1 MQKHSRLSEYFIGW
15 ILFFSALTMN
25 RFPYLCHL
33 YRYQNP
39 SSCALGSHSHIGSR
53 NRHKRRPLR
62 HSTPNLSVRAEIS
75 FRNSRA
81 IIQDV
86 LACNLYNV
94 ISHGTRSPPPQIR
107 KHYSALPTGLMKIPN
122 EWQCSKWKWCFKIS
136 SNRVLFV
143 QITVQAWVGSERLTA
158 EKEKLLSDQTE
169 VNKKERHA

>member
-1 MQKHSRLSEYFIGW
+1 MSIKKKKIQINKMQKHSRLSEYFIGW

-62 HSTPNLSVRAEIS
+62 HSTPNLSIRAEIS

-94 ISHGTRSPPPQIR
+94 ISHGTRSSPP
-107 KHYSALPTGLMKIPN
+107 
-122 EWQCSKWKWCFKIS
+122 
-136 SNRVLFV
+136 
-143 QITVQAWVGSERLTA
+143 
-158 EKEKLLSDQTE
+158 
-169 VNKKERHA
+169 NKKALLCTSHWPDENP

>member
-1 MQKHSRLSEYFIGW
+1 MSIKKKTIQVNKMQKHSRLSEYFIGW

-62 HSTPNLSVRAEIS
+62 HSTPNLSIRAEIS

-94 ISHGTRSPPPQIR
+94 ISHGTRSPPP
-107 KHYSALPTGLMKIPN
+107 
-122 EWQCSKWKWCFKIS
+122 
-136 SNRVLFV
+136 
-143 QITVQAWVGSERLTA
+143 
-158 EKEKLLSDQTE
+158 
-169 VNKKERHA
+169 NKKALLCTSHWPDENP